1 MKMMKTRRMMRM
13 LHGMDLMIR
22 CWLRF
27 SLGVLIYGISLCR
40 ITLYQPTDLVAL
52 VLIRGSVRKTA

>member
-1 MKMMKTRRMMRM
+1 MRM

-52 VLIRGSVRKTA
+52 VLIRGSVRMTA